1 MSVLQSKRAII
12 TAGASGIGRVVARKM
27 IEAGA
32 KVAVCD
38 VDAAAVD
45 DFASEYPDMTAVV
58 CDVADPAK
66 VPATIQTMLE
76 GLGGGTD
83 ILFNNA
89 GIAGPTAAIEDIS
102 LDDWV
107 RTVDVNL
114 TAQYLFIRGVMAGM
128 KTQRSGVILNMSSA
142 AGRLGMPMR
151 TPYAAAKW
159 AVIGLTQSLAMEAGK
174 FGIRVNAILPGSVR
188 GPRMER
194 VMKARADLTGRTCA
208 DIEAEEV
215 ATMSLGRMIEPEEI
229 ADLAVFVSSDAGR
242 SISGQSL
249 GVCGNTE
256 ILR

>member
-1 MSVLQSKRAII
+1 MTALKDKRAII
-12 TAGASGIGRVVARKM
+12 TAGASGIGRVVAKKM
-27 IEAGA
+27 IAAGA

-38 VDAAAVD
+38 ADADAVNSFAA
-45 DFASEYPDMTAVV
+45 ENPDSTAVV
-58 CDVADPAK
+58 CDVADPAR
-66 VPATIQTMLE
+66 VPEAIETMLK

-102 LDDWV
+102 PEEWV

-128 KTQRSGVILNMSSA
+128 KAQRSGVILNMSSA

-159 AVIGLTQSLAMEAGK
+159 AVIGLTQSLAMEVGK

-194 VMKARADLTGRTCA
+194 VMAARAKLTGRPLA
-208 DIEAEEV
+208 EIEAEEV

-229 ADLAVFVSSDAGR
+229 ADLAIFVSSDAGR